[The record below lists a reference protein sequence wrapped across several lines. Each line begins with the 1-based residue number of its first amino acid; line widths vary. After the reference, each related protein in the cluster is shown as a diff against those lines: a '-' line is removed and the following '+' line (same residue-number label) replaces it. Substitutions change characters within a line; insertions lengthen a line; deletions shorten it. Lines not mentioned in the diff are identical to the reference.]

1 MQKIKYKKKLKK
13 ASAHLAEA
21 KQEWSLE
28 VFELKQ
34 EICRLTESNSQ
45 LTGVLK
51 LVCLEIQGE
60 GWTMKISAG
69 LGGRSFLFCRSA
81 APRHTRGILWQPH
94 EDYCGVVTEGLRTRR
109 RNCCTQSQDRGRG
122 GSEGMLSKFGHSR
135 ENGYGATKAI
145 VDVKQPCWVSPSMTA
160 RQFGKKTRW
169 TRDLNEWRMLTK
181 ILLRVK
187 FHSLRS

>member
-60 GWTMKISAG
+60 G
-69 LGGRSFLFCRSA
+69 
-81 APRHTRGILWQPH
+81 
-94 EDYCGVVTEGLRTRR
+94 
-109 RNCCTQSQDRGRG
+109 
-122 GSEGMLSKFGHSR
+122 
-135 ENGYGATKAI
+135 
-145 VDVKQPCWVSPSMTA
+145 
-160 RQFGKKTRW
+160 
-169 TRDLNEWRMLTK
+169 
-181 ILLRVK
+181 
-187 FHSLRS
+187 